1 MYVTTFYSFKGG
13 VGRTM
18 ALVNVAVELVLQ
30 GKRVVA
36 VDFDLEAPGLDTFDL
51 GRPAETTPGILDFVE
66 TYLEADR
73 APEVED
79 YLFESPPLGEEGGH
93 LWIMPSGSHDER
105 YARRLAALDWQAL
118 YEHFDGYLLFED
130 LKAQWRDALEADY
143 VLIDSRTGHTDV
155 GGICTRQLPDAVVLL
170 FFPNQQNL
178 RGLTKVVRDIR
189 AEPTR
194 SEEDAIDL
202 HYVLSNVPDLDDEDE
217 ILRAITSDFQEQLGF
232 RRAPLA
238 IHRYPSLS
246 LLKQDIFTKDR
257 PRSRLAREY
266 KALATEVIRLNPA
279 DRGGALEFIRR
290 YERSR
295 YRGLP
300 RGEDRGRRHLKEIEK
315 RHEDDGE
322 VLFRL
327 ARLSERRG
335 EEDFARLLDMALDA
349 GFRTPEAY
357 LERAHYRRFS
367 AGDRAGASQDALAA
381 LRAIPSREGDAE
393 RPGLG
398 WPETYFPEISR
409 ALRLL
414 HADEIE
420 LNRDDLKQLLSL
432 PALQELSANERVVVA
447 GQMLRNQSR
456 ARLAAALLEPLLG
469 SEDLEDEQLD
479 HVRSS
484 AALAFLATGRHEE
497 AAAVCRDSAPS
508 IDSMS
513 VQQAFNYGMAL
524 WAQRRDPPQGPFARV
539 VELDS
544 TDPPDRANANYA
556 QCLALAHW
564 VAGTIDAAKEALS
577 LAESRIQA
585 ERSSF
590 SCWRYLEAPA
600 RTFRQDLREMRQLF
614 DGDRTMT
621 PRFMRPA
628 SQGARAGSSSD
639 QQHQPR
645 IGSPA

>member
-18 ALVNVAVELVLQ
+18 AMVNVAVELALQ

-66 TYLEADR
+66 TYLETDR
-73 APEVED
+73 APEAED
-79 YLFESPPLGEEGGH
+79 FLFESPPLGEKGGR

-189 AEPTR
+189 TEPTR

-217 ILRAITSDFQEQLGF
+217 TLRAITSDFQEQLGF
-232 RRAPLA
+232 RREPLT

-266 KALATEVIRLNPA
+266 QALATEVIRLNLA
-279 DRGGALEFIRR
+279 DRDVALEAIR
-290 YERSR
+290 
-295 YRGLP
+295 RGLP
-300 RGEDRGRRHLKEIEK
+300 EAKDRRSQLEEIEK

-327 ARLSERRG
+327 SRLHRAEEEHDRMDLAMDMALAEAALVEDGAAAAG
-335 EEDFARLLDMALDA
+335 EDSARLLDMAMDA
-349 GFRTPEAY
+349 GFHTPEAY
-357 LERAHYRRFS
+357 LERADRRS
-367 AGDRAGASQDALAA
+367 SSGDTAGASQDALAA
-381 LRAIPSREGDAE
+381 LRALPSSADHTE
-393 RPGLG
+393 GLG
-398 WPETYFPEISR
+398 
-409 ALRLL
+409 RLQVL
-414 HADEIE
+414 
-420 LNRDDLKQLLSL
+420 
-432 PALQELSANERVVVA
+432 AN
-447 GQMLRNQSR
+447 
-456 ARLAAALLEPLLG
+456 ALL
-469 SEDLEDEQLD
+469 
-479 HVRSS
+479 
-484 AALAFLATGRHEE
+484 FLHGDDRKSGV
-497 AAAVCRDSAPS
+497 AV
-508 IDSMS
+508 IDSL
-513 VQQAFNYGMAL
+513 F
-524 WAQRRDPPQGPFARV
+524 
-539 VELDS
+539 
-544 TDPPDRANANYA
+544 
-556 QCLALAHW
+556 
-564 VAGTIDAAKEALS
+564 GTS
-577 LAESRIQA
+577 LAQ
-585 ERSSF
+585 
-590 SCWRYLEAPA
+590 
-600 RTFRQDLREMRQLF
+600 EMSK
-614 DGDRTMT
+614 DE
-621 PRFMRPA
+621 
-628 SQGARAGSSSD
+628 
-639 QQHQPR
+639 
-645 IGSPA
+645 

>member
-18 ALVNVAVELVLQ
+18 ALVNVAVELARQ

-66 TYLEADR
+66 TYLETDR
-73 APEVED
+73 APEAED
-79 YLFESPPLGEEGGH
+79 FLFESPPLGEKGGR

-118 YEHFDGYLLFED
+118 YEHLDGYLLFED

-189 AEPTR
+189 TEPTR
-194 SEEDAIDL
+194 SEEDAIEL

-217 ILRAITSDFQEQLGF
+217 ILRAITSDFQAQLGF
-232 RRAPLA
+232 RREPLA

-266 KALATEVIRLNPA
+266 KALATQMTRLNPA
-279 DRGGALEFIRR
+279 DRDGALEFIRQ
-290 YERSR
+290 YQRSP

-300 RGEDRGRRHLKEIEK
+300 RAEDRQRRHLEEIEK

-327 ARLSERRG
+327 ARLHERRG
-335 EEDFARLLDMALDA
+335 QDDDFVRLLDMALDA
-349 GFRTPEAY
+349 GFQTPEAY
-357 LERAHYRRFS
+357 LQRARYRRLS
-367 AGDRAGASQDALAA
+367 AGDAAGGNQDALAA
-381 LRAIPSREGDAE
+381 LRAVPSSASDAE
-393 RPGLG
+393 DPGLG
-398 WPETYFPEISR
+398 QPGTSFPEVSR

-414 HADEIE
+414 DA
-420 LNRDDLKQLLSL
+420 DDLEQTLSL
-432 PALQELSANERVVVA
+432 PAVQELSPNERVIVA
-447 GQMLRNQSR
+447 NQMLRNESG
-456 ARLAAALLEPLLG
+456 AWFAGALLEPLLG
-469 SEDLEDEQLD
+469 SEDLEYEQLD
-479 HVRSS
+479 RVRGV
-484 AALAFLATGRHEE
+484 AVLAFIATGRHRE

-508 IDSMS
+508 IDGMS
-513 VQQAFNYGMAL
+513 VQNAFNYGMTL
-524 WAQRRDPPQGPFARV
+524 WARRREPPREPFARV

-544 TDPPDRANANYA
+544 ADPADRKDANYA

-564 VAGTIDAAKEALS
+564 ATGAMDAAREALS
-577 LAESRIQA
+577 LAESRIEA

-600 RTFRQDLREMRQLF
+600 RTFRQDLGEMRQLF

-621 PRFMRPA
+621 PRFMRTP
-628 SQGARAGSSSD
+628 SQRAKATSTSD
-639 QQHQPR
+639 QRRQPR
-645 IGSPA
+645 KGSPA

>member
-66 TYLEADR
+66 TYLETDR
-73 APEVED
+73 APEAED
-79 YLFESPPLGEEGGH
+79 FLFESPPLGENGGH

-130 LKAQWRDALEADY
+130 LKAQWREALEADY

-178 RGLTKVVRDIR
+178 RGLTKVVHDIR

-232 RRAPLA
+232 RREPLA

-266 KALATEVIRLNPA
+266 QALATEVIRLNPA
-279 DRGGALEFIRR
+279 DRDGALEFIRQ

-300 RGEDRGRRHLKEIEK
+300 RGEDRGRRHLEKIEE

-327 ARLSERRG
+327 ARLRERRG
-335 EEDFARLLDMALDA
+335 EEDSARLLDMALDA
-349 GFRTPEAY
+349 GFHTPEAY

-367 AGDRAGASQDALAA
+367 AGDTAGASQDALAA
-381 LRAIPSREGDAE
+381 LRAVPSRASNTEGPDL
-393 RPGLG
+393 GL
-398 WPETYFPEISR
+398 PETFFPEISR

-414 HADEIE
+414 QA
-420 LNRDDLKQLLSL
+420 DDLEQTLSL
-432 PALQELSANERVVVA
+432 RALKELSANERVVVA
-447 GQMLRNQSR
+447 SQMLRNESG
-456 ARLAAALLEPLLG
+456 AWWAGALLEPLLG
-469 SEDLEDEQLD
+469 SEDLEDKQLD
-479 HVRSS
+479 QVRNG
-484 AALAFLATGRHEE
+484 AALAFIASGRHQE

-513 VQQAFNYGMAL
+513 VQHAFNYGMAL
-524 WAQRRDPPQGPFARV
+524 WAQRQEPPREPFARV

-544 TDPPDRANANYA
+544 ADPPDRANANYA

-564 VAGTIDAAKEALS
+564 VTGAIDAAKEALS
-577 LAESRIQA
+577 LAEARIQV

-600 RTFRQDLREMRQLF
+600 RRFRQDLSEMRQLF
-614 DGDRTMT
+614 DGDGTMT

-628 SQGARAGSSSD
+628 SQGAKAGSSSE